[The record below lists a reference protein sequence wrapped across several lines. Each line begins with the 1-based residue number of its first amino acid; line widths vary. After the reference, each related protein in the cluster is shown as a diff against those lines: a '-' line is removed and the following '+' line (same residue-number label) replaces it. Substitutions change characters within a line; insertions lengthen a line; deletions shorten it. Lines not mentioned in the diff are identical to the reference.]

1 VKRGRP
7 PSVLTSVAK
16 EPKWFRVDD
25 DEVCLLR
32 DGREAFPAMLAAIA
46 AAKHEVLLEM
56 YWVSPD
62 PVGLH
67 FLDALAA
74 RARAGVHVRV
84 IYDAI
89 GSLSITPG
97 FWASLVRAGGEIVP
111 FHSVFPLRSTLTL
124 DALERRDHRK
134 MLVIDSNVGFIGGI
148 NLSRQWLP
156 KAEGGDGWRDDM
168 IGVRGEV
175 AHELRALF
183 FDTWRRA
190 TLAPSPDDVRP
201 VRRRRSRRVFVLA
214 NPWRRRRDVRR
225 EYLRRIYFAKSRIDI
240 ANPYFVPNRSV
251 RGALGH
257 AAQRGV
263 RVRVLVPE
271 RGDVR
276 IVQFAVEAF
285 FDQLLRRTIEIYVMP
300 DRVMH
305 AKTAIID
312 DSFATIGSYN
322 LDERSWRK
330 NMEVNLAVEDE
341 AFARHVREWF
351 DEDCKNARRIDL
363 AEWRER
369 PATRRALEWIA
380 YGLRR
385 LW

>member
-1 VKRGRP
+1 
-7 PSVLTSVAK
+7 LT
-16 EPKWFRVDD
+16 EWFRVDA

-32 DGREAFPAMLAAIA
+32 DGKEAFPAMLEAIGAAE
-46 AAKHEVLLEM
+46 KEVLLEM

-62 PVGLH
+62 AVGLR

-74 RARAGVHVRV
+74 RARAGVAVRV
-84 IYDAI
+84 IYDAV
-89 GSLSITPG
+89 GSIAITPG
-97 FWASLVRAGGEIVP
+97 FWASLVRAGGQVVP
-111 FHSVFPLRSTLTL
+111 FHAVFPLRNTLTL
-124 DALERRDHRK
+124 DVLERRDHRK
-134 MLVIDSNVGFIGGI
+134 MLVVDAKIGFIGGI
-148 NLSRQWLP
+148 NLSREWLP
-156 KAEGGDGWRDDM
+156 TEDGGDGWRDDV

-175 AHELRALF
+175 SHELRALF

-190 TLAPSPDDVRP
+190 TLSASPADLRP
-201 VRRRRSRRVFVLA
+201 IRRRRSRRVFVLA
-214 NPWRRRRDVRR
+214 NPWRKRRDVRR
-225 EYLRRIYFAKSRIDI
+225 EYLNRIYFAKSRIDI

-251 RGALGH
+251 RGALMH
-257 AAQRGV
+257 AADRGV

-285 FDQLLRRTIEIYVMP
+285 FDQLLRHNVEIYVLR

-305 AKTAIID
+305 AKTAVID
-312 DSFATIGSYN
+312 DSFATVGSYN

-341 AFARHVREWF
+341 AFARHVRAWF
-351 DEDCKNARRIDL
+351 EEDCRTARRIELGD
-363 AEWRER
+363 WRAR
-369 PATRRALEWIA
+369 PTARRAFEWIA

>member
-1 VKRGRP
+1 VI
-7 PSVLTSVAK
+7 STSLVASRS
-16 EPKWFRVDD
+16 EPRWFRVDQ

-32 DGREAFPAMLAAIA
+32 DGREAYPTMLAAIA
-46 AAKHEVLLEM
+46 AAEREVLLEM

-62 PVGLH
+62 AVGLA

-74 RARAGVHVRV
+74 RARAGVRVRV
-84 IYDAI
+84 IYDAV
-89 GSLSITPG
+89 GSISITPG

-111 FHSVFPLRSTLTL
+111 FHSVFPIRNTLTL
-124 DALERRDHRK
+124 DVLERRDHRK
-134 MLVIDSNVGFIGGI
+134 MLVIDGKIGFTGGI
-148 NLSRQWLP
+148 NMSRQWLP
-156 KAEGGDGWRDDM
+156 KEDGGDGWRDDM
-168 IGVRGEV
+168 VGVRGEV

-183 FDTWRRA
+183 YDTWRRA
-190 TLAPSPDDVRP
+190 TLSLPPADLRP

-214 NPWRRRRDVRR
+214 NPWRKRRDVRR
-225 EYLRRIYFAKSRIDI
+225 EYLRRIYFAKQRIDI

-251 RGALGH
+251 RGALVH
-257 AAQRGV
+257 AAKRGV
-263 RVRVLVPE
+263 KVRVLVPE

-285 FDQLLRRTIEIYVMP
+285 FEHFLKNQIEIYMLP
-300 DRVMH
+300 NRVMH

-312 DSFATIGSYN
+312 DAFATIGSYN

-330 NMEVNLAVEDE
+330 NLEVNLAIEDE
-341 AFARHVREWF
+341 AFARHVRESF
-351 DEDCKNARRIDL
+351 DEDCKNARKVEIG
-363 AEWRER
+363 EWRGR
-369 PATRRALEWIA
+369 PTARRAMEWIA

>member
-1 VKRGRP
+1 VR
-7 PSVLTSVAK
+7 TSSSLVAART
-16 EPKWFRVDD
+16 EPRWFTVDG

-46 AAKHEVLLEM
+46 AAEREVLLEM

-62 PVGLH
+62 PVGLA

-74 RARAGVHVRV
+74 RARAGVRVRV
-84 IYDAI
+84 IYDAV
-89 GSLSITPG
+89 GSISITPG

-111 FHSVFPLRSTLTL
+111 FHAVFPIRNTLTL
-124 DALERRDHRK
+124 DVLERRDHRK
-134 MLVIDSNVGFIGGI
+134 LLVIDGKIGFTGGI
-148 NLSRQWLP
+148 NMSRQWLP
-156 KAEGGDGWRDDM
+156 TEEGGDGWRDDM
-168 IGVRGEV
+168 VGVRGEV

-183 FDTWRRA
+183 YDTWRRA
-190 TLAPSPDDVRP
+190 TLSLPPTDVRP

-214 NPWRRRRDVRR
+214 NPWRKRRDVRR
-225 EYLRRIYFAKSRIDI
+225 EYLRRIYFAKESIDI

-251 RGALGH
+251 RGALVH
-257 AAQRGV
+257 AAKRGV

-285 FDQLLRRTIEIYVMP
+285 FEHFLKNQIDIYMLP
-300 DRVMH
+300 ERVMH

-312 DSFATIGSYN
+312 GSFATIGSYN

-330 NMEVNLAVEDE
+330 NLEVNLAIEDE
-341 AFARHVREWF
+341 AFAKHVRASF
-351 DEDCKNARRIDL
+351 DEDCKNARRVEIG
-363 AEWRER
+363 EWRGR
-369 PATRRALEWIA
+369 PTARRAMEWIA

>member
-1 VKRGRP
+1 VIPALSAAPHDAR
-7 PSVLTSVAK
+7 
-16 EPKWFRVDD
+16 WFAVDD

-32 DGREAFPAMLAAIA
+32 DGREAYPAMLAAIA
-46 AAKHEVLLEM
+46 AAKTEVLLEM

-62 PVGLH
+62 AVGLR
-67 FLDALAA
+67 FLDALSE
-74 RARAGVHVRV
+74 RARAGVRVRV
-84 IYDAI
+84 IYDAV

-97 FWASLVRAGGEIVP
+97 FWASLVRAGGEVVP
-111 FHSVFPLRSTLTL
+111 FHAIFPIRNTLTL
-124 DALERRDHRK
+124 DVLERRDHRK
-134 MLVIDSNVGFIGGI
+134 MLVVDSHIGFIGGI

-156 KAEGGDGWRDDM
+156 KEEGGDGWRDDM

-190 TLAPSPDDVRP
+190 TLSPSPTDLRP
-201 VRRRRSRRVFVLA
+201 VRRRRSRRVFLLA
-214 NPWRRRRDVRR
+214 NPWRKRRDVRR

-257 AAQRGV
+257 AAERGV

-285 FDQLLRRTIEIYVMP
+285 FEQLLKRTIEIYVMP
-300 DRVMH
+300 DRVLH

-341 AFARHVREWF
+341 AFARHVRAWF
-351 DEDCKNARRIDL
+351 DEDCRSARRIDL
-363 AEWRER
+363 DEWRGR

>member
-1 VKRGRP
+1 V
-7 PSVLTSVAK
+7 TQ
-16 EPKWFRVDD
+16 WFRVDD

-32 DGREAFPAMLAAIA
+32 DGREAFPAMLAAIE
-46 AAKHEVLLEM
+46 AAKREVLLEM

-62 PVGLH
+62 AVGLR
-67 FLDALAA
+67 FLDALTA
-74 RARAGVHVRV
+74 RAKAGISVRV

-89 GSLSITPG
+89 GSIAITPG
-97 FWASLVRAGGEIVP
+97 FWASLVRAGGQVIP
-111 FHSVFPLRSTLTL
+111 FHAVFPIRNTLTL
-124 DALERRDHRK
+124 DVLERRDHRK
-134 MLVIDSNVGFIGGI
+134 MLVIDGAVGFIGGI
-148 NLSRQWLP
+148 NLSRQWQP
-156 KAEGGDGWRDDM
+156 VEEGGEGWRDDM

-175 AHELRALF
+175 AHELRSLF

-190 TLAPSPDDVRP
+190 TMSASPADLRP
-201 VRRRRSRRVFVLA
+201 IRRRRSRRVFVLA
-214 NPWRRRRDVRR
+214 NPWRKRRDVRR
-225 EYLRRIYFAKSRIDI
+225 EYLHRIYFAKRRIDI

-251 RGALGH
+251 RGALIH
-257 AAQRGV
+257 AAKRGV
-263 RVRVLVPE
+263 SVRVLVPE

-276 IVQFAVEAF
+276 MVQFAVEAF
-285 FDQLLRRTIEIYVMP
+285 FDQLLKHAINIYVLP
-300 DRVMH
+300 QRVMH

-351 DEDCKNARRIDL
+351 DEDCRISRRIQLED
-363 AEWRER
+363 WRAR
-369 PATRRALEWIA
+369 PTARRALEWIA

>member
-1 VKRGRP
+1 M
-7 PSVLTSVAK
+7 
-16 EPKWFRVDD
+16 KWFRVDD

-32 DGREAFPAMLAAIA
+32 DGKEAFPAMLDAIA
-46 AAKHEVLLEM
+46 AAEREVLLEM

-62 PVGLH
+62 AVGLR

-74 RARAGVHVRV
+74 RARAGVRVRV
-84 IYDAI
+84 IYDAV
-89 GSLSITPG
+89 GSIAITPG

-111 FHSVFPLRSTLTL
+111 FHSVFPIRNTLTL
-124 DALERRDHRK
+124 DVLERRDHRK
-134 MLVIDSNVGFIGGI
+134 MLVIDGKVGFTGGI

-156 KAEGGDGWRDDM
+156 KEEGGDAWRDDM

-183 FDTWRRA
+183 YDTWRRA
-190 TLAPSPDDVRP
+190 TLSTTPPDLRP
-201 VRRRRSRRVFVLA
+201 IRRRRQRRVFVLA
-214 NPWRRRRDVRR
+214 NPWRKRRDVRR

-251 RGALGH
+251 RGALVH
-257 AAQRGV
+257 AATRGV
-263 RVRVLVPE
+263 KVRVLVPE
-271 RGDVR
+271 HGDVR

-285 FDQLLRRTIEIYVMP
+285 FEHLLKHAIDIYMLP
-300 DRVMH
+300 NRVMH

-341 AFARHVREWF
+341 AFARHVRESF
-351 DEDCKNARRIDL
+351 DEDCRHARRIDL
-363 AEWRER
+363 GDWRAR
-369 PATRRALEWIA
+369 PTARRALEWIA

>member
-1 VKRGRP
+1 M
-7 PSVLTSVAK
+7 
-16 EPKWFRVDD
+16 KWFRVDD

-32 DGREAFPAMLAAIA
+32 DGKEAYPAMLEAIA
-46 AAKHEVLLEM
+46 AAQHEVLLEM

-62 PVGLH
+62 AVGLR

-74 RARAGVHVRV
+74 RARAGVRVRV
-84 IYDAI
+84 IYDAV
-89 GSLSITPG
+89 GSLTITPG
-97 FWASLVRAGGEIVP
+97 FWASLVRAGGEVVP
-111 FHSVFPLRSTLTL
+111 FHAVFPIRNTLTL
-124 DALERRDHRK
+124 DVLERRDHRK
-134 MLVIDSNVGFIGGI
+134 MLVIDGHVGFTGGI
-148 NLSRQWLP
+148 NLSRQWLS
-156 KAEGGDGWRDDM
+156 KDEGGDGWRDDM

-183 FDTWRRA
+183 YDTWRRA
-190 TLAPSPDDVRP
+190 TLSASPSDIRP
-201 VRRRRSRRVFVLA
+201 IRRRRSRRVFVLA
-214 NPWRRRRDVRR
+214 NPWRKRRDVRR

-251 RGALGH
+251 RGALVH
-257 AAQRGV
+257 AAERGV
-263 RVRVLVPE
+263 KVRVLVPE

-285 FDQLLRRTIEIYVMP
+285 FDRLMKHTIDIYVMP
-300 DRVMH
+300 NRVMH
-305 AKTAIID
+305 AKTAAID

-330 NMEVNLAVEDE
+330 NMEVNLAVEDV
-341 AFARHVREWF
+341 AFATHVRESF
-351 DEDCKNARRIDL
+351 DEDFRNARRIDL
-363 AEWRER
+363 TEWRER

-380 YGLRR
+380 YGMRR

>member
-1 VKRGRP
+1 VKA
-7 PSVLTSVAK
+7 PSLGVSQTS
-16 EPKWFRVDD
+16 PRWFRVDE

-32 DGREAFPAMLAAIA
+32 DGNEAYPTMLTAIA
-46 AAKHEVLLEM
+46 AAEREVLLEM

-62 PVGLH
+62 AVGLA

-74 RARAGVHVRV
+74 RARAGVRVRV
-84 IYDAI
+84 IYDAV
-89 GSLSITPG
+89 GSISITPG

-111 FHSVFPLRSTLTL
+111 FHSVFPIRNTLTL
-124 DALERRDHRK
+124 DMLERRDHRK
-134 MLVIDSNVGFIGGI
+134 LLVVDGKIGFTGGI
-148 NLSRQWLP
+148 NMSRQWLP
-156 KAEGGDGWRDDM
+156 TEEGGDGWRDDM
-168 IGVRGEV
+168 VGVRGEV

-183 FDTWRRA
+183 YDTWRRA
-190 TLAPSPDDVRP
+190 TLSMPPNDLRP

-214 NPWRRRRDVRR
+214 NPWRKRRDVRR
-225 EYLRRIYFAKSRIDI
+225 EYLRRIYFAKRRIDI

-251 RGALGH
+251 RGALVH
-257 AAQRGV
+257 AAKRGV
-263 RVRVLVPE
+263 KVRVLVPE

-285 FDQLLRRTIEIYVMP
+285 FEHFLKNQIEIYMLP
-300 DRVMH
+300 NRVMH

-312 DSFATIGSYN
+312 DAFATIGSYN

-330 NMEVNLAVEDE
+330 NLEVNLAIEDE
-341 AFARHVREWF
+341 AFARHVRESF
-351 DEDCKNARRIDL
+351 DQDCNIARKVEIG
-363 AEWRER
+363 EWRER
-369 PATRRALEWIA
+369 PTARRAMEWIA

>member
-1 VKRGRP
+1 M
-7 PSVLTSVAK
+7 
-16 EPKWFRVDD
+16 EWFRVDA

-32 DGREAFPAMLAAIA
+32 DGEEAFPAMLDAIGAAE
-46 AAKHEVLLEM
+46 KEVLLEM

-62 PVGLH
+62 AVGLR

-74 RARAGVHVRV
+74 RARAGVAVRV
-84 IYDAI
+84 IYDAV
-89 GSLSITPG
+89 GSIAITPG
-97 FWASLVRAGGEIVP
+97 FWASLVRAGGQVVP
-111 FHSVFPLRSTLTL
+111 FHAVFPLRNTLTL
-124 DALERRDHRK
+124 DMLERRDHRK
-134 MLVIDSNVGFIGGI
+134 MLVVDAKIGFIGGI
-148 NLSRQWLP
+148 NLSREWLP
-156 KAEGGDGWRDDM
+156 TEDGGDGWRDDM

-175 AHELRALF
+175 GHELRALF

-190 TLAPSPDDVRP
+190 TLSAAPPDLRP
-201 VRRRRSRRVFVLA
+201 IRRHRSRRVFVLA
-214 NPWRRRRDVRR
+214 NPWRKRRDIRR
-225 EYLRRIYFAKSRIDI
+225 EYLNRVYFAKARIDI

-251 RGALGH
+251 RGALIH
-257 AAQRGV
+257 AADRGV

-276 IVQFAVEAF
+276 IVQFAVE
-285 FDQLLRRTIEIYVMP
+285 
-300 DRVMH
+300 
-305 AKTAIID
+305 AIID

-341 AFARHVREWF
+341 AFARHVRAWF
-351 DEDCKNARRIDL
+351 EEDCRTARRIEL
-363 AEWRER
+363 ADWRAR
-369 PATRRALEWIA
+369 PTARRAFEWIA

>member
-1 VKRGRP
+1 M
-7 PSVLTSVAK
+7 SALTPASLERAR
-16 EPKWFRVDD
+16 WFRVDE

-32 DGREAFPAMLAAIA
+32 DGAQAYPAMLAAIA
-46 AAKHEVLLEM
+46 AAEREVLLEM

-62 PVGLH
+62 GVGLS
-67 FLDALAA
+67 FLDALAE
-74 RARAGVHVRV
+74 RARAGVRVRV
-84 IYDAI
+84 IYDAV
-89 GSLSITPG
+89 GSISITPG

-111 FHSVFPLRSTLTL
+111 FHSVFPIRNTLTL
-124 DALERRDHRK
+124 DVLERRDHRK
-134 MLVIDSNVGFIGGI
+134 MLVIDSSLGFIGGI

-156 KAEGGDGWRDDM
+156 KEEGGDGWRDDM
-168 IGVRGEV
+168 VAVRGEV

-190 TLAPSPDDVRP
+190 TLAPSPADLRP
-201 VRRRRSRRVFVLA
+201 VRRRRSRRVFLLA
-214 NPWRRRRDVRR
+214 NPWRKRRDVRR

-257 AAQRGV
+257 AAERGV

-285 FDQLLRRTIEIYVMP
+285 FEQLLKRQIEIYAMP
-300 DRVMH
+300 NRVMH

-341 AFARHVREWF
+341 AFARHARAWF
-351 DEDCKNARRIDL
+351 DEDCKNARRIELDD
-363 AEWRER
+363 WRTR

>member
-1 VKRGRP
+1 V
-7 PSVLTSVAK
+7 T
-16 EPKWFRVDD
+16 EWFRVDA

-32 DGREAFPAMLAAIA
+32 DGKEAFPAMLAAIA
-46 AAKHEVLLEM
+46 AAEREVLLEM

-62 PVGLH
+62 AVGLR
-67 FLDALAA
+67 FLDALTA
-74 RARAGVHVRV
+74 RARAGVAVRV
-84 IYDAI
+84 IYDAV
-89 GSLSITPG
+89 GSIAITPG

-111 FHSVFPLRSTLTL
+111 FHAVFPLRNTLTL
-124 DALERRDHRK
+124 DVLERRDHRK
-134 MLVIDSNVGFIGGI
+134 MLVIDSKVGFIGGI

-156 KAEGGDGWRDDM
+156 VEEGGDGWRDDM

-190 TLAPSPDDVRP
+190 TLSASPTDLRAI
-201 VRRRRSRRVFVLA
+201 RRKRSRRVFVLA
-214 NPWRRRRDVRR
+214 NPWRKRRDVRR
-225 EYLRRIYFAKSRIDI
+225 EYLRRIYFAKARIDI

-251 RGALGH
+251 RGALIH
-257 AAQRGV
+257 AAKRGV

-276 IVQFAVEAF
+276 MVQFAVEAF
-285 FDQLLRRTIEIYVMP
+285 FDQLLRHAVEIYVLP

-312 DSFATIGSYN
+312 ESFATIGSYN

-341 AFARHVREWF
+341 AFARHVRKWF
-351 DEDCKNARRIDL
+351 DDDCHVARRIYLED
-363 AEWRER
+363 WRAR
-369 PATRRALEWIA
+369 PTARRALEWIA

>member
-1 VKRGRP
+1 V
-7 PSVLTSVAK
+7 TA
-16 EPKWFRVDD
+16 EPRWFRVDA

-32 DGREAFPAMLAAIA
+32 DGREAFPAMLSAIA
-46 AAKHEVLLEM
+46 NAQHEVLLEM

-62 PVGLH
+62 AVGLS
-67 FLDALAA
+67 FLDALTE
-74 RARAGVHVRV
+74 RAKAGVSVRV

-89 GSLSITPG
+89 GSMAITPG
-97 FWASLVRAGGEIVP
+97 FWASLVRAGGEVIP
-111 FHSVFPLRSTLTL
+111 FHAIFPLRNTLTL
-124 DALERRDHRK
+124 DVLERRDHRK
-134 MLVIDSNVGFIGGI
+134 MLVIDRQLGFIGGI

-156 KAEGGDGWRDDM
+156 PEQGGDGWRDDM
-168 IGVRGEV
+168 VGVRGEV
-175 AHELRALF
+175 SHELRALF

-190 TLAPSPDDVRP
+190 TGAADPADLMP

-214 NPWRRRRDVRR
+214 NPWRKRRDVRR
-225 EYLRRIYFAKSRIDI
+225 EYLRRIYFAKSSVDI

-251 RGALGH
+251 RGALIH
-257 AAQRGV
+257 AAERGV

-276 IVQFAVEAF
+276 MVQFAVEAF
-285 FDQLLRRTIEIYVMP
+285 FDQLLKHALEIYVLP

-312 DSFATIGSYN
+312 DSFATVGSYN

-341 AFARHVREWF
+341 AFARHVRGWF
-351 DEDCKNARRIDL
+351 DEDCRVARRIALDD
-363 AEWRER
+363 WRAR
-369 PATRRALEWIA
+369 PTARRALEWIA

>member
-1 VKRGRP
+1 M
-7 PSVLTSVAK
+7 T
-16 EPKWFRVDD
+16 WFQVDG

-46 AAKHEVLLEM
+46 AAEREVLLEM

-62 PVGLH
+62 AVGLR
-67 FLDALAA
+67 FLDALAE
-74 RARAGVHVRV
+74 RARAGVSVRV

-89 GSLSITPG
+89 GSIAITPG
-97 FWASLVRAGGEIVP
+97 FWASLVRAGGQVVA
-111 FHSVFPLRSTLTL
+111 FHAIFPIRNTLTV
-124 DALERRDHRK
+124 DMLERRDHRK
-134 MLVIDSNVGFIGGI
+134 LLVIDGKVGFTGGI

-156 KAEGGDGWRDDM
+156 VEEGGDGWRDDM
-168 IGVRGEV
+168 VGVRGDV

-190 TLAPSPDDVRP
+190 TATDPPGDVRP
-201 VRRRRSRRVFVLA
+201 IRRRRSRRVFVLA
-214 NPWRRRRDVRR
+214 NPWRKRRDVRR
-225 EYLRRIYFAKSRIDI
+225 EYLHRIYFAKSRIDI

-251 RGALGH
+251 RGALIH
-257 AAQRGV
+257 ARNRGI

-276 IVQFAVEAF
+276 MVQFAVEAF
-285 FDQLLRRTIEIYVMP
+285 FEQLLKHGIELYVLP
-300 DRVMH
+300 NRVMH

-341 AFARHVREWF
+341 AFAKHVREWF
-351 DEDCKNARRIDL
+351 EEDCRQARRIELD
-363 AEWRER
+363 EWRAR

>member
-1 VKRGRP
+1 MRT
-7 PSVLTSVAK
+7 PSLVASRAAS
-16 EPKWFRVDD
+16 PRWFAVDG

-32 DGREAFPAMLAAIA
+32 DGREAFPAMLSAIA
-46 AAKHEVLLEM
+46 AAEREVLLEM

-62 PVGLH
+62 PVGLA

-74 RARAGVHVRV
+74 RARAGVRVRV
-84 IYDAI
+84 IYDAV
-89 GSLSITPG
+89 GSISITPG

-111 FHSVFPLRSTLTL
+111 FHAVFPIRNTLTL
-124 DALERRDHRK
+124 DMLERRDHRK
-134 MLVIDSNVGFIGGI
+134 MLVIDGKIGFTGGI
-148 NLSRQWLP
+148 NMSRQWLP
-156 KAEGGDGWRDDM
+156 TEEGGDGWRDDM
-168 IGVRGEV
+168 VGVRGEV

-183 FDTWRRA
+183 YDTWRRA
-190 TLAPSPDDVRP
+190 TLSLPPADVRP
-201 VRRRRSRRVFVLA
+201 VRRRRIRRVFLLA
-214 NPWRRRRDVRR
+214 NPWRKRRDVRR
-225 EYLRRIYFAKSRIDI
+225 EYLRRIYFAKERIDI

-251 RGALGH
+251 RGALVH
-257 AAQRGV
+257 AAKRGV
-263 RVRVLVPE
+263 KVRVLVPE

-285 FDQLLRRTIEIYVMP
+285 FEHFLKHDIGIYMLP

-312 DSFATIGSYN
+312 DAFATIGSYN

-330 NMEVNLAVEDE
+330 NLEVNLAIEDE
-341 AFARHVREWF
+341 AFARHVRESF
-351 DEDCKNARRIDL
+351 DEDCKNARKVEIG
-363 AEWRER
+363 EWRGR
-369 PATRRALEWIA
+369 PTARRAMEWIA

>member
-1 VKRGRP
+1 VRSSLASAR
-7 PSVLTSVAK
+7 T
-16 EPKWFRVDD
+16 EPRWFTVDG

-32 DGREAFPAMLAAIA
+32 DGREAYPTMLAAIA
-46 AAKHEVLLEM
+46 AAEREVLLEM

-62 PVGLH
+62 PVGLA

-74 RARAGVHVRV
+74 RARAGVRVRV
-84 IYDAI
+84 IYDAV
-89 GSLSITPG
+89 GSISITPG

-111 FHSVFPLRSTLTL
+111 FHSVFPIRNTLTL
-124 DALERRDHRK
+124 DVLERRDHRK
-134 MLVIDSNVGFIGGI
+134 MLVVDGKIGFTGGI
-148 NLSRQWLP
+148 NMSRQWLP
-156 KAEGGDGWRDDM
+156 TEEGGDGWRDDM
-168 IGVRGEV
+168 VGVRGEV

-183 FDTWRRA
+183 YDTWRRA
-190 TLAPSPDDVRP
+190 TLSTPPADVRP

-214 NPWRRRRDVRR
+214 NPWRKRRDVRR
-225 EYLRRIYFAKSRIDI
+225 EYLRRIYFAKESIDI

-251 RGALGH
+251 RGALVH
-257 AAQRGV
+257 AAKRGV
-263 RVRVLVPE
+263 KVRVLVPE

-285 FDQLLRRTIEIYVMP
+285 FEHFLKNQIDIYMLP
-300 DRVMH
+300 NRVMH

-330 NMEVNLAVEDE
+330 NLEVNLAIEDE
-341 AFARHVREWF
+341 AFARHVRASF
-351 DEDCKNARRIDL
+351 DEDCRIARRVEIG
-363 AEWRER
+363 EWRGR
-369 PATRRALEWIA
+369 PTARRAMEWIA